1 MKYQYDQNNIAQ
13 SLASS
18 ISICLLSYFDPQMP
32 AI

>member
-18 ISICLLSYFDPQMP
+18 IICLLSYFDPQMP